1 MAPRIT
7 LFEGLEGNQYHKS
20 KVHVKTSRK
29 STRIKHMPSSVL
41 LKTFLNF
48 RVFPSLKIGPVSR
61 TKGCELR
68 ALSFQLQGAMLV
80 LESPWFRSQQPHGR
94 PAAVRARDASIEWDG
109 TARSRFGG
117 RSGFRDRLCYLKPS
131 GVS

>member
-1 MAPRIT
+1 MAPWIIIVQ
-7 LFEGLEGNQYHKS
+7 GLESNQYHKP
-20 KVHVKTSRK
+20 KVHVKTSQK
-29 STRIKHMPSSVL
+29 STRVKHMPSSVL

-80 LESPWFRSQQPHGR
+80 LEIPWFYSQQPHG
-94 PAAVRARDASIEWDG
+94 PPTAVRPRDASIEWDG
-109 TARSRFGG
+109 RLGLASVVGAAFGID
-117 RSGFRDRLCYLKPS
+117 S
-131 GVS
+131 VI

>member
-1 MAPRIT
+1 MAPGIT

-20 KVHVKTSRK
+20 KARIKTSRK

-80 LESPWFRSQQPHGR
+80 LEIPWFYSQQPHGS
-94 PAAVRARDASIEWDG
+94 PAAVRPRDASLEWDG
-109 TARSRFGG
+109 RLGFASAVGADFGTD
-117 RSGFRDRLCYLKPS
+117 SAI
-131 GVS
+131 

>member
-1 MAPRIT
+1 MAPGIT
-7 LFEGLEGNQYHKS
+7 LFESLEGNQYHKS

-48 RVFPSLKIGPVSR
+48 PVFPSLKIGPGSI

-80 LESPWFRSQQPHGR
+80 LEIPWFYSQQPHGR
-94 PAAVRARDASIEWDG
+94 PAAVRPRDASIEWDG
-109 TARSRFGG
+109 RLGLASVVGAAFGID
-117 RSGFRDRLCYLKPS
+117 S
-131 GVS
+131 VT